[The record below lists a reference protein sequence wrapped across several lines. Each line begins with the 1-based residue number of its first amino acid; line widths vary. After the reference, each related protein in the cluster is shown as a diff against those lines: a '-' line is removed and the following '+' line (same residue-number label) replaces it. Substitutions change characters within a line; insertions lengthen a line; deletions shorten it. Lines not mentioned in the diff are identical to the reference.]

1 MSRLDTRRPLP
12 FNFDMASNPSVPKS
26 PILGAGPLEQRPI
39 SRNSKQLA
47 PAQEIVFWEDHNPKC
62 VINLVSNRLRELMR
76 ELPPELLTTPV
87 NKLRRQLNPGW
98 VVEQIRIA
106 FWDEYFL
113 TIDNEET
120 SMRMAA
126 VYGKVCAKEHFY
138 DYIKHPLTLAYI
150 LQPPSD
156 YMYKMRAMLDMG
168 LERFDEILH
177 LPLENPNGTV
187 NTKLISE
194 IVKVVALID
203 NRVKGAVAQKLTI
216 DQTSKNLNVNVNQ
229 TYEAPK
235 SAREIQQELHDIE
248 QEIKQLSSSPSPEI
262 LFEAPSAL
270 EEEDDTIEVTA
281 SRPG

>member
-1 MSRLDTRRPLP
+1 
-12 FNFDMASNPSVPKS
+12 MASNPSVPKS

-47 PAQEIVFWEDHNPKC
+47 PAQEIVFWEEQNPKC

-76 ELPPELLTTPV
+76 ELPPELLMMPI
-87 NKLRRQLNPGW
+87 NKLRKQLDPGW
-98 VVEQIRIA
+98 TVEQVRIA

-113 TIDNEET
+113 TVDNDAET
-120 SMRMAA
+120 MRMSA
-126 VYGKVCAKEHFY
+126 VYGKVCAREHFY

-150 LQPPSD
+150 LQPPAD

-168 LERFDEILH
+168 LERFDEILR
-177 LPLENPNGTV
+177 LPLENPNGTI
-187 NTKLISE
+187 NTKLVSE
-194 IVKVVALID
+194 LVKVVALID
-203 NRVKGAVAQKLTI
+203 NRVKGAVAQKISI
-216 DQTSKNLNVNVNQ
+216 DQTSKNLNVNVTQ
-229 TYEAPK
+229 KYEPPK

-248 QEIKQLSSSPSPEI
+248 QEIKQLSSSPSTEI
-262 LFEAPSAL
+262 LFEAPPVI